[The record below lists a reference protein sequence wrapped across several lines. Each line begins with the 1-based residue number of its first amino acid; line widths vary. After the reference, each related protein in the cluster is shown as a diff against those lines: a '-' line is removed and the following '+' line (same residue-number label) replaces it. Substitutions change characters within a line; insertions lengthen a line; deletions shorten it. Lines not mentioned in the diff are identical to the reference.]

1 MSLIGWLIFLSSLI
15 GYQRILR
22 RSGVSPYLTWITIFW
37 SQTLVLYIG
46 AMVNLLPA
54 FMIGVSGLGIAL
66 LLVDIIL
73 IVMKRWVPLGIELHL
88 FDVWMASMG
97 LLLGIAIYHSLMV
110 HYDNFSH
117 WATMVKFLYT
127 NGQLPTAGGA
137 DQIIS
142 FTSYPPAMALF
153 INYFVHLVGFSEGS
167 MLLGQFIYI
176 WAALYSV
183 FAFLKDKTRSLLA
196 AILVL
201 TIAVT
206 MIFNVEIRFNN
217 LLVDYVLAVVAL
229 AGLTGVYVYQKRP
242 TLQMI
247 HVMLAASN
255 LLLIKNSGAF
265 FVALIFVYYA
275 YTLFVN
281 RTRRASRRQKVM
293 AGFQNF
299 LRWLMGLGISYLPFY
314 LWSRHVKQSFTT
326 SKHEISAAAYGQQL
340 QQESGQYFS
349 EIAHKMLQANAH
361 LSSLSTRGFILF
373 NVVLLVTWIVLKML
387 GHRNRLLKMALL
399 FDGIFMIYYFS
410 MYVMYIVSMPYA
422 EAIQLAGFERYM
434 STIVILLLL
443 LSAATL
449 VITLDESFYE
459 QDFEKRNLRS
469 FSSLT
474 AKKAYQMGAMF
485 CFFFSVIGIN
495 SEIGGMHFNDKF
507 NQNALPLKLKALSHD
522 EMQLNQCHILVVD
535 AKQEEVDSYYAA
547 FVGKYY
553 FFSPNVEAREAFDMS
568 PQELKE
574 LNDSYDYVVIP
585 TEHETYS
592 KLMDKAYHQKVK
604 TGLFKTEKNGLKPVN
619 QLTF

>member
-410 MYVMYIVSMPYA
+410 MYVMYNRIN
-422 EAIQLAGFERYM
+422 AICG
-434 STIVILLLL
+434 SD
-443 LSAATL
+443 S
-449 VITLDESFYE
+449 
-459 QDFEKRNLRS
+459 
-469 FSSLT
+469 
-474 AKKAYQMGAMF
+474 
-485 CFFFSVIGIN
+485 IGWI
-495 SEIGGMHFNDKF
+495 
-507 NQNALPLKLKALSHD
+507 
-522 EMQLNQCHILVVD
+522 
-535 AKQEEVDSYYAA
+535 
-547 FVGKYY
+547 
-553 FFSPNVEAREAFDMS
+553 
-568 PQELKE
+568 
-574 LNDSYDYVVIP
+574 
-585 TEHETYS
+585 
-592 KLMDKAYHQKVK
+592 
-604 TGLFKTEKNGLKPVN
+604 
-619 QLTF
+619 

>member
-1 MSLIGWLIFLSSLI
+1 MSLIGWLIFLSSVI

-22 RSGVSPYLTWITIFW
+22 RSGVSTYLTWITIFW

-46 AMVNLLPA
+46 AMVNLLPV
-54 FMIGVSGLGIAL
+54 FMMGVSGLGIAL
-66 LLVDIIL
+66 LLVDIML
-73 IVMKRWVPLGIELHL
+73 IGMKRWAPLGIELHL

-183 FAFLKDKTRSLLA
+183 FVFLKDKTRSLLA

-275 YTLFVN
+275 YSLFVS
-281 RTRRASRRQKVM
+281 RTRHAPMRQKVM
-293 AGFQNF
+293 AGLQQF

-326 SKHEISAAAYGQQL
+326 SKHEISAAAYGQQF

-399 FDGIFMIYYFS
+399 FDGIFIIYYFS

-459 QDFEKRNLRS
+459 QNFEKRNLRS

-585 TEHETYS
+585 NEHETYS

>member
-585 TEHETYS
+585 NEHETYS

>member
-37 SQTLVLYIG
+37 IQTLVLYLG

-97 LLLGIAIYHSLMV
+97 LLLGIAVYHSLMV

-176 WAALYSV
+176 WAALYSI

-275 YTLFVN
+275 YTLVVN
-281 RTRRASRRQKVM
+281 RTRRAPMRQKVM

-326 SKHEISAAAYGQQL
+326 SKHEINAAAYGQQL

-522 EMQLNQCHILVVD
+522 EMQLNQCYILVVD

-585 TEHETYS
+585 NEHETYS

>member
-37 SQTLVLYIG
+37 IQTLVLYLG

-73 IVMKRWVPLGIELHL
+73 IGMKRWVPLGTELHL

-97 LLLGIAIYHSLMV
+97 LLLGIAVYHSLMV

-176 WAALYSV
+176 WAALYSI

-196 AILVL
+196 VILVL

-281 RTRRASRRQKVM
+281 RTRRAPMRQKVM

-314 LWSRHVKQSFTT
+314 LWSRHVKQSFMT

-535 AKQEEVDSYYAA
+535 AKQAEVDSYYAA

-585 TEHETYS
+585 NEHETYS

>member
-110 HYDNFSH
+110 HYDSFSH

-535 AKQEEVDSYYAA
+535 AKQAEVDSYYAA

-585 TEHETYS
+585 NEHETYS

>member
-88 FDVWMASMG
+88 FDVWMACMG

-585 TEHETYS
+585 NEHETYS